1 MGWNYRVMQKG
12 DQFAIH
18 EVFYREDGSIQGF
31 SESPVFPR
39 AESVE
44 QLAEELKRYALAI
57 EEPVLPHEPA
67 L

>member
-18 EVFYREDGSIQGF
+18 EVFYHEDGSIKGF
-31 SESPVFPR
+31 TEDPVFPR
-39 AESVE
+39 AEGVE
-44 QLAEELKRYALAI
+44 QLAEELKRYALAL
-57 EEPVLPHEPA
+57 EESALPYEPA